1 MLLLIGSFL
10 LLLVIGAPVAV
21 AMAVAS
27 LLYLGIYDV
36 APDIIAAQ
44 RMIAGVESFPL
55 IAVPFFILAGNLMN
69 IAGVTG
75 RIYHFALSLV
85 GWMKGGL
92 AQVNIIGSVIFSG
105 MSGTALADAAGI
117 GTIEIK
123 AMKDHGYPVEAA
135 VGVTAASATL
145 GPIFPPSLPFVI
157 YGMMANASIGAL
169 FMAGIIPGIVM
180 TSLMMLTVWI
190 FARRYGWGSDTPF
203 DFRELAGAFLEV
215 IIVLCFPL
223 SVWLLIQAG
232 LSVNIAVFLALGVLI
247 ALDWYFDWH
256 AVMALMAPVLLI
268 GGMTMGW
275 FTPTEAAVAAV
286 LWSLFLGLVRY
297 RTMTFRTLAK
307 ASFDT
312 IETTAAV
319 LFIVTAAS
327 IFAWLLTVSQ
337 AAQLFS
343 DFMFGLTDNWW
354 TFLIVVNIL
363 LLVVGAFLDT
373 IAAISILVPILMPVA
388 ARYGIDP
395 VHLGIILT
403 LNLMIGLLTP
413 PVGMVL
419 FVLSRIAKMSVER
432 TALAILPWMI
442 PLFVALLLIT
452 FIPAITLWL
461 PTQLGLIRS
470 TSPPCAAASPAFTPP
485 MTCGSRKT
493 RFPPPVPARSCC
505 AWPRAG
511 SAGRTCI
518 TTTMAASAPSG
529 CASRSS
535 RGTRPRAGSR
545 RWVRAWTAPPPA
557 RWSRS
562 APRSPAGTATTAA
575 RASRSIA
582 CPCASWAAPCAC
594 RMNRGCSATCWWS
607 PPRRSTPFPT
617 RPHRPRP
624 PAPSRWPSAFMPW
637 RRRATWRAS
646 AS

>member
-1 MLLLIGSFL
+1 MLLLIGSFIL
-10 LLLVIGAPVAV
+10 LLIIGTPVAV
-21 AMAVAS
+21 SMAVAS
-27 LLYLGIYDV
+27 LLYLVIYGV

-75 RIYHFALSLV
+75 RIYRFALALV

-92 AQVNIIGSVIFSG
+92 AQVNIIGSVVFSG

-169 FMAGIIPGIVM
+169 FMAGIIPGVVM
-180 TSLMMLTVWI
+180 TALMMLTVYV
-190 FARRYGWGSDTPF
+190 FAKRKGWGSDTPF
-203 DFRELAGAFLEV
+203 ELKQLLGASLE
-215 IIVLCFPL
+215 ILIVLAFPAAIY
-223 SVWLLIQAG
+223 LLILAG
-232 LSVNIAVFLALGVLI
+232 LSVNVAVLI
-247 ALDWYFDWH
+247 GLAILVALDWYFDFS
-256 AVMALMAPVLLI
+256 AVMALMTPVLLI

-297 RTMTFRTLAK
+297 RTMTLRTLAK

-312 IETTAAV
+312 IETTASV

-354 TFLIVVNIL
+354 TFLIIVNLL

-373 IAAISILVPILMPVA
+373 IAAISILVPILLPVA

-395 VHLGIILT
+395 VHLGLIIT

-419 FVLSRIAKMSVER
+419 FVLSRIAKLSVER
-432 TALAILPWMI
+432 TTLAILPWMI
-442 PLFVALLLIT
+442 PLFIALGLIT
-452 FIPAITLWL
+452 FVPAITLWL
-461 PTQLGLIRS
+461 PTQLGLIR
-470 TSPPCAAASPAFTPP
+470 
-485 MTCGSRKT
+485 
-493 RFPPPVPARSCC
+493 
-505 AWPRAG
+505 
-511 SAGRTCI
+511 
-518 TTTMAASAPSG
+518 
-529 CASRSS
+529 
-535 RGTRPRAGSR
+535 
-545 RWVRAWTAPPPA
+545 
-557 RWSRS
+557 
-562 APRSPAGTATTAA
+562 
-575 RASRSIA
+575 
-582 CPCASWAAPCAC
+582 
-594 RMNRGCSATCWWS
+594 
-607 PPRRSTPFPT
+607 
-617 RPHRPRP
+617 
-624 PAPSRWPSAFMPW
+624 
-637 RRRATWRAS
+637 
-646 AS
+646 

>member
-1 MLLLIGSFL
+1 MLLLLGSFL
-10 LLLVIGAPVAV
+10 VLLIIGTPVAV
-21 AMAVAS
+21 SMAVSS
-27 LLYLGIYDV
+27 LLYLVLYDV

-69 IAGVTG
+69 IAGVTS
-75 RIYHFALSLV
+75 RIYKFALALV

-92 AQVNIIGSVIFSG
+92 AQVNIIGSVVFSG

-169 FMAGIIPGIVM
+169 FMAGIIPGVVM
-180 TSLMMLTVWI
+180 TALMMLTVYI
-190 FARRYGWGSDTPF
+190 FARRKGWGSDTPF
-203 DFRELAGAFLEV
+203 ELRQLLAASLEIV
-215 IIVLCFPL
+215 IVLAFPAAVYL
-223 SVWLLIQAG
+223 MILAG
-232 LSVNIAVFLALGVLI
+232 LSVNIAVLIGLALLI
-247 ALDWYFDWH
+247 ALDWYFDFS
-256 AVMALMAPVLLI
+256 AVMALMTPVLLI

-297 RTMTFRTLAK
+297 RTMTFKTLAK

-312 IETTAAV
+312 IETTASV

-343 DFMFGLTDNWW
+343 DFLFALTDNWW
-354 TFLIVVNIL
+354 TFLLIVNVL
-363 LLVVGAFLDT
+363 LLIVGAFLDT

-395 VHLGIILT
+395 VHLGLIIT

-419 FVLSRIAKMSVER
+419 FVLSRISNMSVER
-432 TALAILPWMI
+432 TTMAILPWMV
-442 PLFVALLLIT
+442 PLFIALGLIT

-461 PTQLGLIRS
+461 PTQLGLIR
-470 TSPPCAAASPAFTPP
+470 
-485 MTCGSRKT
+485 
-493 RFPPPVPARSCC
+493 
-505 AWPRAG
+505 
-511 SAGRTCI
+511 
-518 TTTMAASAPSG
+518 
-529 CASRSS
+529 
-535 RGTRPRAGSR
+535 
-545 RWVRAWTAPPPA
+545 
-557 RWSRS
+557 
-562 APRSPAGTATTAA
+562 
-575 RASRSIA
+575 
-582 CPCASWAAPCAC
+582 
-594 RMNRGCSATCWWS
+594 
-607 PPRRSTPFPT
+607 
-617 RPHRPRP
+617 
-624 PAPSRWPSAFMPW
+624 
-637 RRRATWRAS
+637 
-646 AS
+646 